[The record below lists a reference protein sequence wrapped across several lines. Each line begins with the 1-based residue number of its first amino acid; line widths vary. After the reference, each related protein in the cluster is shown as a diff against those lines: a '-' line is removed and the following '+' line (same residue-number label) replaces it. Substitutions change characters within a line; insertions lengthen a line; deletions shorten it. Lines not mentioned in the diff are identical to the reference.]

1 MVPQSSSDGEG
12 EQDQNQAGE
21 VTEEGV
27 VVVTHSDDEGE
38 SWPIWPIYVCVYF
51 TF

>member
-12 EQDQNQAGE
+12 EQGQNQAEE

-27 VVVTHSDDEGE
+27 VVVTHSDDEGDWQ
-38 SWPIWPIYVCVYF
+38 SGKLSMKS
-51 TF
+51 